1 MEKQTKGAATTVA
14 AEADSS
20 CHGSTGHYGCC
31 WYLNVASHQSFVQQ
45 QLQRGLGL
53 LTLSTC
59 VDEIPCICADG
70 GFAGVPHAPFMEMVQ
85 QQQSMISG
93 VYWTL
98 CSLALLQPSAVTEL
112 PRAALLPVPHE
123 VRMALLHKAILPCF
137 RKRQCSGWL
146 PAAADACS
154 FPSVTSK
161 MPTDAIPERGRMRR
175 GRKGDAETSP
185 STQVA
190 SSGEAALPPANAG
203 TAFTTTGRHVSCSKA
218 VLGFSS
224 GPAKEAVATALCTC
238 SGLQAL
244 ALLGALSS
252 LSSEALQQLRRFL
265 LLLQRREDGAFAN
278 TLHPS
283 CWGSFCKDCT
293 KTRPLGKASARMLA
307 GEKIWEKEGDV
318 RCTFCCLL
326 SLKLIHAAAKAQR
339 QTGPATSPQS
349 STSKPSGAARERRG
363 SYTDEAAAV
372 PASAEHAS
380 CLEGYREPEGISGES
395 RAKLCHDASWEAFMS
410 NPFAGVR
417 VDATVSWLTSLIAA
431 DGGVGVSPGA
441 EPHAGAAFC
450 LVGCLSLLG
459 KRHALGANEQRRLE
473 R

>member
-1 MEKQTKGAATTVA
+1 MEKQTKGGATAVA
-14 AEADSS
+14 TEADSS
-20 CHGSTGHYGCC
+20 CHGSTGHCGCC
-31 WYLNVASHQSFVQQ
+31 WYLNVAAHQSFVQQ
-45 QLQRGLGL
+45 QLQRGLRL

-59 VDEIPCICADG
+59 VDEIPRICADG
-70 GFAGVPHAPFMEMVQ
+70 GFTGALHTPFMELVQ

-98 CSLALLQPSAVTEL
+98 CCLALLQPSAATEL
-112 PRAALLPVPHE
+112 SRAAPLPVPHE
-123 VRMALLHKAILPCF
+123 VKMALLHKAIRPCF
-137 RKRQCSGWL
+137 RRRQCSGWF
-146 PAAADACS
+146 PAATDACS

-161 MPTDAIPERGRMRR
+161 MPPDATPERKRMRR
-175 GRKGDAETSP
+175 KREGGAETSP
-185 STQVA
+185 STEVA
-190 SSGEAALPPANAG
+190 PSGEATLLPARAD
-203 TAFTTTGRHVSCSKA
+203 TAFTTTNHHVSCSKA

-224 GPAKEAVATALCTC
+224 GPAEEAVATALCTC

-252 LSSEALQQLRRFL
+252 LSSEALKQLRRFL

-283 CWGSFCKDCT
+283 CWGSFCADCS
-293 KTRPLGKASARMLA
+293 KLRPLGKASAT
-307 GEKIWEKEGDV
+307 GEEIWENEGDV

-339 QTGPATSPQS
+339 QTGPASSPQS
-349 STSKPSGAARERRG
+349 STSKPSAAARERRG
-363 SYTDEAAAV
+363 SYKDEVAAL
-372 PASAEHAS
+372 PASAKHAS
-380 CLEGYREPEGISGES
+380 CLEGYREPEGISVDSME
-395 RAKLCHDASWEAFMS
+395 KLFHDASWEAFMC
-410 NPFAGVR
+410 NPFAGVH
-417 VDATVSWLTSLIAA
+417 VDATVSWLTSLIAV

-441 EPHAGAAFC
+441 DPHAGAAFC